1 MTPAAPLRRDD
12 ASSRRGSAPRAES
25 GVVEGGL
32 KSVTSALDLLDLF
45 TADEE
50 LGVSEVARRLGVAK
64 STAHRLLTT
73 LASRGL
79 VEQDDESGRYRLGL
93 HLFELGHLALS
104 RVELRKQSRALLEEL
119 REITGWTVH
128 LAIAQDADTLF
139 LERLLTLRGM
149 QAFGEYRRRWPLH
162 VTSSGK
168 AICAFDPEATTRRL
182 EAGLPRFTDRTLTDP
197 EAFLAELAT
206 IRRRGYATSTEELM
220 PHLASVAAPV
230 LDQQGFARAAI
241 SLTGP
246 PEELSRHLDR
256 HGRLVVAAAKRLAH
270 DLRGNAPGVRQ
281 RVGL

>member
-1 MTPAAPLRRDD
+1 MSPAARVRRDD
-12 ASSRRGSAPRAES
+12 PSSRRARLPREES

-32 KSVTSALDLLDLF
+32 RSVTSALDLLDLF
-45 TADEE
+45 TSEEE

-79 VEQDDESGRYRLGL
+79 VEQNDETGRYRLGL

-104 RVELRKQSRALLEEL
+104 RVELRKQSRTLLEEL

-168 AICAFDPEATTRRL
+168 AICAFDPEAAARRL
-182 EAGLPRFTDRTLTDP
+182 DAGLPRFTDRTICDP
-197 EAFLAELAT
+197 DAFRAELAA
-206 IRRRGYATSTEELM
+206 IRARGYATSTEELM

-246 PEELSRHLDR
+246 PEEIARHLDR
-256 HGRLVVAAAKRLAH
+256 HGRLVVAAAKRLSH
-270 DLRGNAPGVRQ
+270 DLKGSGSGVRL
-281 RVGL
+281 RDL